1 LGISEFRN
9 QEGEMKLVHAR
20 FYTYDFTRLVAM
32 IAFILAIAVNCLFGP
47 FRKHSIG
54 ADHACIRSMKLESIV
69 DRHWECRAIARSRQ
83 VIPTLALQ
91 ASKMDSTSEE
101 FVGS

>member
-1 LGISEFRN
+1 MGISEFRN

-32 IAFILAIAVNCLFGP
+32 IAFTLAIAVDRLFGP

-54 ADHACIRSMKLESIV
+54 ADHACIRSMKRESIV
-69 DRHWECRAIARSRQ
+69 DRRWECRAI
-83 VIPTLALQ
+83 
-91 ASKMDSTSEE
+91 E
-101 FVGS
+101 